1 MTEDQKF
8 YKALQDILGG
18 QIEGQGGLVNWM
30 RIKTNYHFLKFL

>member
-8 YKALQDILGG
+8 YKALQDIFGG

-30 RIKTNYHFLKFL
+30 RIKTDYHS